1 MSLSASAL
9 SAVSGAPYKV
19 AIVAA
24 SYNERLVE
32 GLLARVKEG
41 LLAAGV
47 KAAKLSIHRVPG
59 SNELPYA
66 AQAVARRLRP
76 DVIIALGVIIRGDT
90 IHYELIADVVTQAL
104 QTVALET
111 DRPVING
118 VVAAEND
125 AQATARCIGP
135 VNRGVEFSRAA
146 LAMAEL
152 RRKLAR

>member
-1 MSLSASAL
+1 MSLSASTL
-9 SAVSGAPYKV
+9 SAVSGAPFKV

-32 GLLARVKEG
+32 GLIVRVKDG
-41 LLAAGV
+41 LLAQGV
-47 KAAKLSIHRVPG
+47 KAKKLSIYRVPG

-66 AQAVARRLRP
+66 VQAVARKVKP

-90 IHYELIADVVTQAL
+90 IHYELIADAVTQAL
-104 QTVALET
+104 QTVALEGGL
-111 DRPVING
+111 PVING
-118 VVAAEND
+118 VIAVEND

-135 VNRGVEFSRAA
+135 VNRGAEFARAA

-152 RRKLAR
+152 RRTLTR